1 MKKFWFGAA
10 MALALAFPCGASELR
25 VDGLGTFPFPEEIR
39 VTDGA
44 GTAVETMLRRGLSR
58 PSPTGKPEKRQ
69 ELMRFLTVPE
79 GMRLMDGTAS
89 SPAARVRLY
98 QLVREEERGTYTM
111 LAFAFSGTAE
121 EIFPRDKK
129 RAAFWERAF
138 DASKKEIPRMG
149 NETPMITLDE
159 FRAAAKSAMNRGE
172 GDAVDFQILEASPWK
187 RYANAD
193 GTVRYQ
199 QQVKLTVENREGL
212 LVPMWLEC
220 ALYRGAAGRF
230 HFLVFSGSHESGRVM
245 ADALVVAL
253 HGVERGA

>member
-1 MKKFWFGAA
+1 MKKVWLG
-10 MALALAFPCGASELR
+10 ALAALLLWAPCGAAELR
-25 VDGLGTFPFPEEIR
+25 VDGLGTLPLADEIR

-58 PSPTGKPEKRQ
+58 PAPQGKSSKRQ

-79 GMRLMDGTAS
+79 GMRLMDGTAD
-89 SPAARVRLY
+89 SPAARVRIY

-111 LAFAFSGTAE
+111 MAFAFSGTAE

-138 DASKKEIPRMG
+138 DAGQKEIPRAD
-149 NETPMITLDE
+149 NTPMITLDE
-159 FRAAAKSAMNRGE
+159 FRAAAKAAMNRGE
-172 GDAVDFQILEASPWK
+172 GEAVDFQILEASPWK
-187 RYANAD
+187 RYANGD
-193 GTVRYQ
+193 GTVRWQ

-220 ALYRGAAGRF
+220 ALFRNEAGRF

-245 ADALVVAL
+245 ADALLVAL